1 MNSSVVCPACS
12 CAPCSCSSVEIRPA
26 DAVVVECLAPQKSCC
41 ICYETKPDD
50 AFVKYAFRCG
60 CVEKLNYMCDD
71 CVSGW
76 LPHKKTCPCCRC
88 DNFARFIKIFVS
100 KYDTDF
106 SFSFPYSPLVLDL
119 SGGVSEYQQKN
130 NFLKNLLRE
139 IGVKHSEFYEKVI
152 SKIQDEELTPL
163 LQTFFNIYNF
173 LTDNAFSEMSNVAE
187 IEKYKRFFIVK
198 EELNFNSITD
208 INSIA
213 LFDFMEDGA
222 FDPHDHTFYVI
233 YNCYGD
239 KWEQYR
245 FNIHTEDYIRERIDD
260 ELSGEGIV
268 YHNTYRLIDHLRS
281 QELRNAFNAESPF
294 WEMVRNETRDE
305 ELRAILDVAS
315 YGAHLWNS
323 GEYQDIIFMNGDR
336 GVFLENQ
343 SWSDYNDNFGCDIQ
357 TDDLIFALEWED
369 THNLA

>member
-1 MNSSVVCPACS
+1 M
-12 CAPCSCSSVEIRPA
+12 
-26 DAVVVECLAPQKSCC
+26 
-41 ICYETKPDD
+41 ETKPNE

-60 CVEKLNYMCDD
+60 CVLKLNYMCDD

-88 DNFARFIKIFVS
+88 DNFAKFIKKFVS
-100 KYDTDF
+100 KYDADFDF
-106 SFSFPYSPLVLDL
+106 SFVYSPLVLLDV
-119 SGGVSEYQQKN
+119 SGGISEYQQKN

-139 IGVKHSEFYEKVI
+139 IGLKHSEFYEKVI
-152 SKIQDEELTPL
+152 SKIKDEELTPL
-163 LQTFFNIYNF
+163 LQAFFNIYNF
-173 LTDNAFSEMSNVAE
+173 LTDNVFSEVSAVAE

-198 EELNFNSITD
+198 EELNFNCLTD

-222 FDPHDHTFYVI
+222 FDPHDHTFYI
-233 YNCYGD
+233 LYNCYGD

-268 YHNTYRLIDHLRS
+268 YHNTYGLIDHLRS

-294 WEMVRNETRDE
+294 WEMIRNDTRDE
-305 ELRAILDVAS
+305 ELRAILDV
-315 YGAHLWNS
+315 GAYAEHLWSSN
-323 GEYQDIIFMNGDR
+323 EYQDIIFMNGDR
-336 GVFLENQ
+336 GTFLENMR
-343 SWSDYNDNFGCDIQ
+343 WEDYNNNFGDDIQ
-357 TDDLIFALEWED
+357 TTDLIFALEWED